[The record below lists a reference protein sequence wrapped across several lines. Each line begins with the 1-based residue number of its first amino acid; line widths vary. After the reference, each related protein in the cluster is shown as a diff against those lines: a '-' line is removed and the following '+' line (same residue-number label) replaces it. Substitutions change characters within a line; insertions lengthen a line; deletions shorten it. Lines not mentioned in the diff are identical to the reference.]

1 MKVVL
6 VAAVLALLL
15 GTFAHAAEL
24 KDTRAPVR
32 KAYAC
37 VDLRHA
43 LAPTATA
50 TATPAQCCGVNG
62 QCAQFISTDQLV
74 RPVQG
79 GRT

>member
-6 VAAVLALLL
+6 IAAVLALLL
-15 GTFAHAAEL
+15 GTLAHAAAL
-24 KDTRAPVR
+24 PDMHAPVR
-32 KAYAC
+32 RAYAC
-37 VDLRHA
+37 VDLRQT

-50 TATPAQCCGVNG
+50 AISPGQCCGVNG
-62 QCAQFISTDQLV
+62 QCAQFISTDRMV

>member
-6 VAAVLALLL
+6 VAAFLALVL
-15 GTFAHAAEL
+15 GTLAHAAEL
-24 KDTRAPVR
+24 TGSHAPVR

-43 LAPTATA
+43 MAPTATA
-50 TATPAQCCGVNG
+50 TVSPAQCCGVNG
-62 QCAQFISTDQLV
+62 QCAQFISTDRLV
-74 RPVQG
+74 RPSQR